1 MTRKVLTMVLALML
15 ALTAIPAFTAGAES
29 EELPFVTLDWYFGL
43 NEMNGDAAV
52 QDAVNEYLLEKLN
65 CNVNLHYWSGDSYW
79 EKMTTMISAGQ
90 DCGIIGF
97 GTQTKLD
104 YVVQSQRGGYYPLDD
119 MLDTLAPDT
128 KALFS
133 DEIWEA
139 MKIDGHIYG
148 IPSLKDNGY
157 YISLIYNA
165 EMAEELG
172 IDVDSLDFRGM
183 RDLAD
188 VAYEVQ
194 EKRAASEKYAEYA
207 DYPVFWYDVGLFP
220 YNFAFE
226 TFFNGQYFAVC
237 NIDGINDIAGVD
249 CDTVVDFYE
258 TPEFLDYALLRQQE
272 VEDGIYLYDYDNKSE
287 MQYTGGIF
295 GWVGWGY
302 TYMEEHMYGDNFTT
316 KMKMFNRMWT
326 DTGNFQSAGTAIS
339 AKCAEPERAMMILN
353 LINTDSKFATMMRF
367 GIEGTHYTYDDEGK
381 MTFAG
386 TLNEDPS
393 NRDYYYWYAA
403 PLGNLTIVNAPESLT
418 GPDGIMLQNMVQYNK
433 EAIVANHMGFVLD
446 TTPIVNEV
454 AACTSVVTE
463 YQFDLA
469 AGKAS
474 SQEEVEELVAEFVE
488 KLKANGVDTIVAE
501 TQSQIDAWNAAK
513 AN

>member
-15 ALTAIPAFTAGAES
+15 ALTAIPAVTAGAES
-29 EELPFVTLDWYFGL
+29 DLPFVTLDWYFGL

-52 QDAVNEYLLEKLN
+52 NEAVNEYLKEKVN
-65 CNVNLHYWSGDSYW
+65 ANVNLHYWSGDQYW

-90 DCGIIGF
+90 DVGIIGF

-104 YVVQSQRGGYYPLDD
+104 YVVQSQRGAYYPLEDL
-119 MLDTLAPDT
+119 LDTIAPDT

-133 DEIWEA
+133 DDIWEA

-157 YISLIYNA
+157 FISLIYNA
-165 EMAEELG
+165 DMADDLG
-172 IDVDSLDFRGM
+172 INMDDYDFGGM
-183 RDLAD
+183 RDLEEL
-188 VAYEVQ
+188 AYKVQ
-194 EKRAASEKYAEYA
+194 ELRNASDKYADFT
-207 DYPVFWYDVGLFP
+207 DYPVFWYTGAAFP

-226 TFFNGQYFAVC
+226 TFFNGQFFAVC

-249 CDTVVDFYE
+249 SETVVNFYD
-258 TPEFLDYALLRQQE
+258 TPEYLEFCKQMQRL
-272 VEDGIYLYDYDNKSE
+272 VEDNIYLYDYDNKGE

-316 KMKMFNRMWT
+316 KMKMFNRIWT

-353 LINTDSKFATMMRF
+353 LINTDPKFATMMRF

-386 TLNEDPS
+386 TLNEDTA

-403 PLGNLTIVNAPESLT
+403 PLGNLTIVNAPESMV
-418 GPDGIMLQNMVQYNK
+418 GPDSIMLTNMVKYNN
-433 EAIVANHMGFVLD
+433 EALKGSHMGFVLD

-454 AACTSVVTE
+454 AACTNVVSE
-463 YQFDLA
+463 YKNDLER
-469 AGKAS
+469 GQTS
-474 SQEEVEELVAEFVE
+474 SQEEVEELVAEFND
-488 KLKANGVDTIVAE
+488 KLKANGVDAIVAE
-501 TQSQIDAWNAAK
+501 TQKQIDAWKAAK
-513 AN
+513 